1 MSNEH
6 RRRLIG
12 GYFFAIGATALWSGN
27 FIVARGLTESIPPVS
42 LAFFR
47 WLVAVAAL
55 CPFAIRHVWRERQ
68 ILRDNIG
75 YLSVTAFL
83 GVTIFNTLIYYAGH
97 TTSAVNLSLI
107 SISFPIFIVILSRIL
122 YSEPITASRGIGIL
136 VVVAGVLLL
145 ITRGALS
152 NLLDLSFAPGDV
164 WMLTAALT
172 FAVYSILVKNKPE
185 QLSVWAFQL
194 STFMLGL
201 LFLLPFFI
209 WEQTTVPIPPL
220 DATTISAIFY
230 VGIFASLAAFVLWH
244 KAILAIG
251 PSRAGMIYYT
261 LPVFSGILAYIFLA
275 EAVGWIHLCS
285 VLLIVS
291 GIVTANRT
299 PRIGKN

>member
-1 MSNEH
+1 M
-6 RRRLIG
+6 
-12 GYFFAIGATALWSGN
+12 
-27 FIVARGLTESIPPVS
+27 
-42 LAFFR
+42 
-47 WLVAVAAL
+47 
-55 CPFAIRHVWRERQ
+55 CIRDR
-68 ILRDNIG
+68 
-75 YLSVTAFL
+75 
-83 GVTIFNTLIYYAGH
+83 
-97 TTSAVNLSLI
+97 
-107 SISFPIFIVILSRIL
+107 
-122 YSEPITASRGIGIL
+122 
-136 VVVAGVLLL
+136 L

-194 STFMLGL
+194 CTFMLGL
-201 LFLLPFFI
+201 LFLLPFFV

-220 DATTISAIFY
+220 DAKTILAIFY
-230 VGIFASLAAFVLWH
+230 VGIFASLTAFVLWH

-261 LPVFSGILAYIFLA
+261 LPVFSGILAYLFLA

-299 PRIGKN
+299 PRISKSNKP